1 MGELIPVREFWE
13 RKVDNVFMRFQ
24 YTGDTREFVAGLAR
38 LGYSEEK
45 VEAILDNW
53 MESIDG

>member
-1 MGELIPVREFWE
+1 MGEVVQVREFWE

-24 YTGDTREFVAGLAR
+24 YTGDTCEFVNSLGR
-38 LGYSEEK
+38 LGYSEDK
-45 VEAILDNW
+45 VEAILNNW

>member
-1 MGELIPVREFWE
+1 MGEVISVREFWE

-24 YTGDTREFVAGLAR
+24 YTGDTREFVAGLER
-38 LGYSEEK
+38 LGYNKAK

>member
-1 MGELIPVREFWE
+1 
-13 RKVDNVFMRFQ
+13 MRFQ
-24 YTGDTREFVAGLAR
+24 YTGDTREFVAGLER
-38 LGYSEEK
+38 LGYNKAK

>member
-1 MGELIPVREFWE
+1 MGEVVEVREFWE

-24 YTGDTREFVAGLAR
+24 YTGDTREFVTDLTR
-38 LGYSEEK
+38 LGYNEEK

>member
-1 MGELIPVREFWE
+1 MGEVVQVREFWE

-24 YTGDTREFVAGLAR
+24 YTGDTREFVNGLGR
-38 LGYSEEK
+38 LGYSEDK
-45 VEAILDNW
+45 VEAILNNW

>member
-1 MGELIPVREFWE
+1 MGEVVHVREFWE

-24 YTGDTREFVAGLAR
+24 YTGDTREFVAGLER
-38 LGYSEEK
+38 LGYNQEK

-53 MESIDG
+53 MASIDG